1 MGMKMGRIDGMTI
14 KTAISI
20 DESLYRQVQK
30 LAAEMEI
37 SRSQV
42 FAVALRSFLRQRQN
56 RTLLEELNRAYAEPP
71 SAAEARVQRGWR
83 RRHRRSVK
91 GEW

>member
-1 MGMKMGRIDGMTI
+1 MTI

-30 LAAEMEI
+30 LAGEMEI

-42 FAVALRSFLRQRQN
+42 FAVALRYFLRQRQN
-56 RTLLEELNRAYAEPP
+56 RMLLDELNRAYAEPP
-71 SAAEARVQRGWR
+71 SASEKRVQRAWR
-83 RRHRRSVK
+83 RRHRRSVER
-91 GEW
+91 EW